1 MYLIKIK
8 KTTMVAHR
16 SHKLDVRLA
25 SNQLQ
30 MTN

>member
-8 KTTMVAHR
+8 KTTMSNHR

-30 MTN
+30 LTS